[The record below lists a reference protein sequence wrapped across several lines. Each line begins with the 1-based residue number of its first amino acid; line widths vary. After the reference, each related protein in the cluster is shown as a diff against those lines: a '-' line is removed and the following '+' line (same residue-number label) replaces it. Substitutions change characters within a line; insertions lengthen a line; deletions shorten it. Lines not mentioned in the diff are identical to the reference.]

1 MVQHRLFPAATS
13 ARFNIVL
20 VHGMVE
26 HSGRYAEFAQFLA
39 DQGGNVIT
47 FDLRG
52 HGHYKSAQAGALG
65 DFGHSDLDGIKR
77 IFSDIEELF
86 ASFKNHLP
94 NILFGH
100 SMGSTIAL
108 RYAQTH
114 TGLRQLI
121 LTGVPFN
128 SPALLSTAYQIARLE
143 HKIKGEKTSLFD
155 GTFKKYNRFFKP
167 TQTEFDWLSTSTRN
181 VKNYINDPL
190 CGYPISIRYYVT
202 MFGFM
207 RACFRPDEI
216 AKIDKNTSVFVAW
229 GASDPCTDFG
239 KGTRELIKRLQKAGL
254 ATAQIEYPNM
264 RHEILNED
272 DRMQV
277 YQDIARLI
285 QA

>member
-1 MVQHRLFPAATS
+1 MVHHRLFPATTS

-39 DQGGNVIT
+39 HQGGNVIT

-52 HGHYKSAQAGALG
+52 HGHYKSANKDALG
-65 DFGHSDLDGIKR
+65 DFGDTHANGAQQ
-77 IFSDIEELF
+77 IFTDIEQLF
-86 ASFKNHLP
+86 ASFKNNLP

-128 SPALLSTAYQIARLE
+128 APTQLSIAYQIARLE
-143 HKIKGEKTSLFD
+143 HKIKGDKTSVFD
-155 GTFKKYNRFFKP
+155 GIFKQYNRAFKP
-167 TQTEFDWLSTSTRN
+167 TQTEFDWLSTSSTN
-181 VKNYINDPL
+181 VHNYIRDPL
-190 CGYPISIRYYVT
+190 CGYPISTRYYRD
-202 MFGFM
+202 MFEFM
-207 RACFRPDEI
+207 RLCFRQDEI
-216 AKIDKNTSVFVAW
+216 AKIEKTTSLLVAW
-229 GASDPCTDFG
+229 GALDPCTQFG
-239 KGTRELIKRLQKAGL
+239 KGTRAFIQRLQRADL

-272 DRMQV
+272 NRMHV
-277 YQDIARLI
+277 YQDIAQLI

>member
-1 MVQHRLFPAATS
+1 MIEHRLFTASTAS

-52 HGHYKSAQAGALG
+52 HGHYKGNQGLG
-65 DFGHSDLDGIKR
+65 DFGDAINGGTQK
-77 IFSDIEELF
+77 IFADIAQLF
-86 ASFKNHLP
+86 ASFDNHLP

-128 SPALLSTAYQIARLE
+128 SPALLSIGYQVARLE
-143 HKIKGEKTSLFD
+143 HKIKGEKTSMFD
-155 GTFKKYNRFFKP
+155 ATFKKYNQYFKP
-167 TQTEFDWLSTSTRN
+167 TQTDFDWLSTSTAN
-181 VKNYINDPL
+181 VQNYINDPL

-202 MFGFM
+202 MFEFM
-207 RACFRPDEI
+207 RYCFRPNEI
-216 AKIDKNTSVFVAW
+216 ANIDKTTSVLVAW

-239 KGTRELIKRLQKAGL
+239 KGTRELIARLQNAGL
-254 ATAQIEYPNM
+254 ATAQIEYPDM

-272 DRMQV
+272 NRMQV